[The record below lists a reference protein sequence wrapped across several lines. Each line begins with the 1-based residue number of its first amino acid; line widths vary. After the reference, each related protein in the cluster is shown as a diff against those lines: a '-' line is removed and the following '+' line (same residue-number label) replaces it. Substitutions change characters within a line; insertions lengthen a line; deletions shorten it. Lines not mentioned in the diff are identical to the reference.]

1 LRIIKG
7 GGEKMSLTLQQ
18 NAELNRLKS
27 EIASQYG
34 VENFEDIDRGDL
46 TSRANGDI
54 TRTLVELAE
63 NNMAEK

>member
-1 LRIIKG
+1 
-7 GGEKMSLTLQQ
+7 MSLTLQQ